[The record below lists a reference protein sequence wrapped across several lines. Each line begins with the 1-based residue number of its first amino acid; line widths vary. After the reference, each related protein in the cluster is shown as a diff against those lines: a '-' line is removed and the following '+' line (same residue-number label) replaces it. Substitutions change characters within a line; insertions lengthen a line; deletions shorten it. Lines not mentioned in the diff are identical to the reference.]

1 MSSNQLIIGKLMQL
15 KYRLGKTVNHSTYS
29 EFIGSSR
36 YCNASRQ
43 LIIGVHPK
51 WLLALISMALFVTQA
66 ALRADGIIAVL
77 KSPNQVIR
85 NDAKTGVFKGSIS
98 VNNAIAVGCDGE
110 TIAVLLSNGTVNRY
124 NASTGVFCGSISVG
138 QKATS
143 VQVSGGV
150 IAVTVDR
157 QVKRY
162 KAGTG
167 VFIGSTSI

>member
-1 MSSNQLIIGKLMQL
+1 MNTSKHMKLID
-15 KYRLGKTVNHSTYS
+15 
-29 EFIGSSR
+29 GSQH
-36 YCNASRQ
+36 RQ
-43 LIIGVHPK
+43 TTGQPRIGVHPN
-51 WLLALISMALFVTQA
+51 WLFLLVALALFVPQA

-77 KSPNQVIR
+77 KSPSQVYR

-98 VNNAIAVGCDGE
+98 VSNAIAVGCDGE

-157 QVKRY
+157 QVRRY
-162 KAGTG
+162 KADTG